1 MRRIFGIGS
10 MVFLVVGL
18 FTFINTVFTV
28 DETTFAVV
36 QQFGDIKRVETEPG
50 LNFKLPF
57 VQDVTYLNNRVL
69 TLDTP
74 PQEYLTDDQKRI
86 VVDQVTRWKISEPR
100 AFFLAVRTE
109 AGGRGR
115 LEPLVLASLRERI
128 AAKPYDVM
136 ISAERDVIMDVVKA
150 DLQVSVNENRLG
162 VEIIDV
168 RTKRADLPVA
178 VEQSV
183 FDRMESARRVESAQH
198 RALGQLLS
206 DQITAQTDREVQ
218 IMLACADRV
227 SQETRGDGE
236 AAAIAIFAEALQQ
249 GPEFYSFLR
258 RLEAYETAFDSD
270 DNFIFSTDSNFF
282 ALLTGVSSPLANVE
296 ASTGDVVPLSPDIT
310 AALTQDEIN
319 LLIEECT
326 PPTVIEISL

>member
-1 MRRIFGIGS
+1 MGRIFGIGS
-10 MVFLVVGL
+10 LVVVIVGL
-18 FTFINTVFTV
+18 FTFSQTVFTV
-28 DETTFAVV
+28 DETAFAVV

-86 VVDQVTRWKISEPR
+86 VVDQVTRWRISDPR

-128 AAKPYDVM
+128 AARPYDVM
-136 ISAERDVIMDVVKA
+136 ISAERDVIMEIVKA

-162 VEIIDV
+162 VEILDV
-168 RTKRADLPVA
+168 RTKRADLPTA

-206 DQITAQTDREVQ
+206 DQITSQTDREVQ

-227 SQETRGDGE
+227 SRETRGDGE
-236 AAAIAIFAEALQQ
+236 AAAIAIFAESLQQ
-249 GPEFYSFLR
+249 DPEFYSFLR
-258 RLEAYETAFDSD
+258 RLEAYQTAFSSN

-282 ALLTGVSSPLANVE
+282 ALLTGVSAPLADIE
-296 ASTGDVVPLSPDIT
+296 ATTGSVVPLSPEVT
-310 AALTQDEIN
+310 AALTQEQID

-326 PPTVIEISL
+326 PSTVKEVSL

>member
-1 MRRIFGIGS
+1 
-10 MVFLVVGL
+10 MVVVAVSL
-18 FTFINTVFTV
+18 FTFSQSVFTV
-28 DETTFAVV
+28 DETAFAVV
-36 QQFGDIKRVETEPG
+36 QQFGDIRSVKTEPG

-57 VQDVTYLNNRVL
+57 LQDVTYLNNRVL

-86 VVDQVTRWKISEPR
+86 VVDQVTRWRISDPR

-128 AAKPYDVM
+128 AARPYDVM
-136 ISAERDVIMDVVKA
+136 ISAERDVIMDIVKS
-150 DLQVSVNENRLG
+150 DLQIRVNENRLG
-162 VEIIDV
+162 VEILDV

-183 FDRMESARRVESAQH
+183 FERMESARNVESAQH

-227 SQETRGDGE
+227 SRETRGEGE

-249 GPEFYSFLR
+249 DPEFYSFLR
-258 RLEAYETAFDSD
+258 RLEAYQTAFTSN

-282 ALLTGVSSPLANVE
+282 ALLTGESAPLADVE
-296 ASTGDVVPLSPDIT
+296 ATTGDVVPLSSDIT
-310 AALTQDEIN
+310 ETLTQDNIN
-319 LLIEECT
+319 DLIDECT
-326 PPTVIEISL
+326 PRSVIEVSL

>member
-1 MRRIFGIGS
+1 MRRIFGIGG
-10 MVFLVVGL
+10 LVIIIAGL
-18 FTFINTVFTV
+18 FTILQTIFTV
-28 DETTFAVV
+28 DETNFAVV
-36 QQFGDIKRVETEPG
+36 QQFGDIKSVRTEPG

-57 VQDVTYLNNRVL
+57 VQDVTYLNNRIL

-86 VVDQVTRWKISEPR
+86 VVDQVTRWKISDPR

-150 DLQVSVNENRLG
+150 DLQIRVNENRLG

-198 RALGQLLS
+198 RAQGQLLS

-227 SQETRGDGE
+227 SRETRGDGE
-236 AAAIAIFAEALQQ
+236 AAAIAIFAESLQQ
-249 GPEFYSFLR
+249 DPEFYSFLR
-258 RLEAYETAFDSD
+258 RLEAYHTAFSGD

-282 ALLTGVSSPLANVE
+282 ALLTGESAPLADVE
-296 ASTGDVVPLSPDIT
+296 ATSGATVPLSPDIT
-310 AALTQDEIN
+310 AALTQTEIDD
-319 LLIEECT
+319 LFEECT
-326 PPTVIEISL
+326 PTTVIEVSL

>member
-1 MRRIFGIGS
+1 MRRLVGIGS
-10 MVFLVVGL
+10 LVIAVVSL
-18 FTFINTVFTV
+18 FTFSQAVFTV
-28 DETTFAVV
+28 DETNFAVV
-36 QQFGDIKRVETEPG
+36 QQFGDIKSVKIEPG

-57 VQDVTYLNNRVL
+57 LQQVTYLNNRVL

-86 VVDQVTRWKISEPR
+86 VVDQVTRWRISDPR
-100 AFFLAVRTE
+100 AFFLAARTE

-128 AAKPYDVM
+128 ASRPYDVM
-136 ISAERDVIMDVVKA
+136 ISAERDVIMGVVKR
-150 DLQVSVNENRLG
+150 DLQIRVDENRLG
-162 VEIIDV
+162 VEIVDV
-168 RTKRADLPVA
+168 RTERADLPTA

-227 SQETRGDGE
+227 SREVRGDGE

-249 GPEFYSFLR
+249 DPEFYSFIR
-258 RLEAYETAFDSD
+258 RLEAYQVAFTGA
-270 DNFIFSTDSNFF
+270 DNFVLSTDSNFF
-282 ALLTGVSSPLANVE
+282 TLLSGESSPLPDVDAT
-296 ASTGDVVPLSPDIT
+296 TGPVVPLSPEIT
-310 AALTQDEIN
+310 AALTQEQID
-319 LLIEECT
+319 LLINECT
-326 PPTVIEISL
+326 PRTVDEVSI